1 MESNDFVKAVL
12 EEGLGALRL
21 LAPQVIDADYE
32 ALTFVLHHLPETN
45 KSRFHSRSR
54 INICKAGLR

>member
-32 ALTFVLHHLPETN
+32 ALTFVLHHLPV
-45 KSRFHSRSR
+45 KKQIKISFK
-54 INICKAGLR
+54 IKD